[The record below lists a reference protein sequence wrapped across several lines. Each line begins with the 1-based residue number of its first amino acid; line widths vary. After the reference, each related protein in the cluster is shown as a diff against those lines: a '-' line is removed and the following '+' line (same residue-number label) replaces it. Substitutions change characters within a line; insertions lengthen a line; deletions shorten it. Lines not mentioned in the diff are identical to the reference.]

1 MQQADHEV
9 AYELRK
15 AFDKF
20 KALREEMRSRG
31 FRVHHPQKRINL
43 GIPGVYGGYEDD
55 EDNIEIHK
63 STTVTY

>member
-1 MQQADHEV
+1 MTPQADHEV

-20 KALREEMRSRG
+20 VELRVEMRSRG
-31 FRVHHPQKRINL
+31 FTVEHVQDYGRTN
-43 GIPGVYGGYEDD
+43 IPKPWCQNFDA
-55 EDNIEIHK
+55 IEIKK

>member
-20 KALREEMRSRG
+20 KALRQEMRSRG
-31 FRVHHPQKRINL
+31 FRVQHPMKRLDPIL
-43 GIPGVYGGYEDD
+43 PGSFHNYRDD

>member
-15 AFDKF
+15 TFDKF
-20 KALREEMRSRG
+20 KALRQEMRSRG
-31 FRVHHPQKRINL
+31 FTVIQPMRQIHP
-43 GIPGVYGGYEDD
+43 GISVVNEDD
-55 EDNIEIHK
+55 LHIYK